1 MKPLLFSIETQLRN
15 SLIIFVAL
23 LENWTEPHDLMEE
36 MMIEPIT
43 ASQVIDDEYIEID
56 IEIYRVERLQCEDY
70 VVLKINEEATYMST
84 EDALNIATLL
94 QDVANRGIC

>member
-1 MKPLLFSIETQLRN
+1 
-15 SLIIFVAL
+15 
-23 LENWTEPHDLMEE
+23 MEK

-56 IEIYRVERLQCEDY
+56 IEIYRVERLQSEDY

>member
-1 MKPLLFSIETQLRN
+1 
-15 SLIIFVAL
+15 
-23 LENWTEPHDLMEE
+23 
-36 MMIEPIT
+36 MIEPIT

-56 IEIYRVERLQCEDY
+56 IEIYRVERLQWEDY

>member
-1 MKPLLFSIETQLRN
+1 
-15 SLIIFVAL
+15 
-23 LENWTEPHDLMEE
+23 
-36 MMIEPIT
+36 MIEPIT

-56 IEIYRVERLQCEDY
+56 IEIYRVERLQSDDY

-94 QDVANRGIC
+94 ENVANRGIC

>member
-1 MKPLLFSIETQLRN
+1 
-15 SLIIFVAL
+15 
-23 LENWTEPHDLMEE
+23 
-36 MMIEPIT
+36 MIEPIT

-56 IEIYRVERLQCEDY
+56 IEIYRVERLQSEDY

-84 EDALNIATLL
+84 DDALNIATLL

>member
-1 MKPLLFSIETQLRN
+1 
-15 SLIIFVAL
+15 
-23 LENWTEPHDLMEE
+23 MEE

-56 IEIYRVERLQCEDY
+56 IEIYRVERLQWEDY

>member
-1 MKPLLFSIETQLRN
+1 
-15 SLIIFVAL
+15 
-23 LENWTEPHDLMEE
+23 MEE

-43 ASQVIDDEYIEID
+43 ASQLIDDEYIEID
-56 IEIYRVERLQCEDY
+56 VEIYRVERFQSEDY
-70 VVLKINEEATYMST
+70 VVLKINEEATYMSI

>member
-1 MKPLLFSIETQLRN
+1 
-15 SLIIFVAL
+15 
-23 LENWTEPHDLMEE
+23 MEE

-43 ASQVIDDEYIEID
+43 ASQLIDDEYIEID
-56 IEIYRVERLQCEDY
+56 VEIYRVERFQSEDY
-70 VVLKINEEATYMST
+70 VVLKTNEEATYMSI

>member
-1 MKPLLFSIETQLRN
+1 
-15 SLIIFVAL
+15 
-23 LENWTEPHDLMEE
+23 MEE

-56 IEIYRVERLQCEDY
+56 IEIYRVERLQSEDY

-84 EDALNIATLL
+84 DDALNIATLL

>member
-1 MKPLLFSIETQLRN
+1 
-15 SLIIFVAL
+15 
-23 LENWTEPHDLMEE
+23 MEE

-43 ASQVIDDEYIEID
+43 ASQLIDDEYIEID
-56 IEIYRVERLQCEDY
+56 VEIYRVERLQSEDY

>member
-1 MKPLLFSIETQLRN
+1 
-15 SLIIFVAL
+15 
-23 LENWTEPHDLMEE
+23 
-36 MMIEPIT
+36 MIEPIT
-43 ASQVIDDEYIEID
+43 ASQLIDDEYIEID
-56 IEIYRVERLQCEDY
+56 VEIYRVERLQSEDY

>member
-1 MKPLLFSIETQLRN
+1 
-15 SLIIFVAL
+15 
-23 LENWTEPHDLMEE
+23 
-36 MMIEPIT
+36 MIEPIT

-56 IEIYRVERLQCEDY
+56 IEIYRVERLQSEDY

-94 QDVANRGIC
+94 QDVANRGVC

>member
-1 MKPLLFSIETQLRN
+1 
-15 SLIIFVAL
+15 
-23 LENWTEPHDLMEE
+23 MEK

-56 IEIYRVERLQCEDY
+56 IEIYRVERLQSEDY

-94 QDVANRGIC
+94 QDVANRGVC

>member
-1 MKPLLFSIETQLRN
+1 
-15 SLIIFVAL
+15 
-23 LENWTEPHDLMEE
+23 
-36 MMIEPIT
+36 MIEPIT

-56 IEIYRVERLQCEDY
+56 IEIYRVERLQSEDY